1 MTLTARG
8 GGTGTNGQS
17 LTSGVVVDLGRHMTR
32 IVGRTGREVEVVFD
46 PSQHQIVLLRNAP
59 SDPTRMVLADQG
71 FRRLAVDGS
80 QEMWMRSLG
89 TAPEV
94 GESFGPPVAQPIAGA
109 IAGHSSECSR
119 PAAALAVGF
128 EAHGIDLG

>member
-1 MTLTARG
+1 MKPFLRATDRARLAPVG
-8 GGTGTNGQS
+8 W
-17 LTSGVVVDLGRHMTR
+17 TSEPAGEWA
-32 IVGRTGREVEVVFD
+32 GREVEVVFD

-59 SDPTRMVLADQG
+59 SDPTLMVLANQG

-94 GESFGPPVAQPIAGA
+94 GESFGSPVAQRTASA
-109 IAGHSSECSR
+109 IAGHSSESSR

>member
-1 MTLTARG
+1 M
-8 GGTGTNGQS
+8 
-17 LTSGVVVDLGRHMTR
+17 
-32 IVGRTGREVEVVFD
+32 FD

-80 QEMWMRSLG
+80 QEMWMRRVG

-94 GESFGPPVAQPIAGA
+94 AESFGPPLAQPTAGT
-109 IAGHSSECSR
+109 IAGHSSELSR
-119 PAAALAVGF
+119 PAGALAVGF

>member
-1 MTLTARG
+1 M
-8 GGTGTNGQS
+8 
-17 LTSGVVVDLGRHMTR
+17 
-32 IVGRTGREVEVVFD
+32 VFD
-46 PSQHQIVLLRNAP
+46 PSQHQIVLLRNAA
-59 SDPTRMVLADQG
+59 SDPTQMVLADQG

>member
-1 MTLTARG
+1 MKPFLRATDRARLAPVG
-8 GGTGTNGQS
+8 W
-17 LTSGVVVDLGRHMTR
+17 TSEPAGEWA
-32 IVGRTGREVEVVFD
+32 GREVEVVFD

-59 SDPTRMVLADQG
+59 SDPTRTVLADQG

-89 TAPEV
+89 SAPAI
-94 GESFGPPVAQPIAGA
+94 GESVGPPLAQPTAGTIAS
-109 IAGHSSECSR
+109 HSSELSR
-119 PAAALAVGF
+119 PAGALAVGF